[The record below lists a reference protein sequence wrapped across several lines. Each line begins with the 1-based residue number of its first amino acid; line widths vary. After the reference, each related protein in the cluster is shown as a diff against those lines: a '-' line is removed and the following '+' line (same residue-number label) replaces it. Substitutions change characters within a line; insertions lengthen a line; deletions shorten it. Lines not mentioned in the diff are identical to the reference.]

1 MNAGR
6 ARFEQWIPPV
16 PNTSHECQ
24 HETRSEVRVKAK
36 LPSFKD
42 AVDVGLPTAFKLVEF
57 SLELEYSHFI

>member
-6 ARFEQWIPPV
+6 ASIEPGVPQV

-42 AVDVGLPTAFKLVEF
+42 AVDVGLPTAFKLVAF